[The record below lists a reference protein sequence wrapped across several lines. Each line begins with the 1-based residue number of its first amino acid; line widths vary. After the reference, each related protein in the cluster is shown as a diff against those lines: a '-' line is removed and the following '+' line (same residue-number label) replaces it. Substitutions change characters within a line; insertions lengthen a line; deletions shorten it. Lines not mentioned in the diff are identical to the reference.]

1 MPPRQPEY
9 GPLRRCV
16 HSQPEFGSG
25 TCRYRGVVDARP
37 SLDPAVA
44 EVRLAV
50 RRALTGIAAGRTVV
64 VALSGGADSL
74 ALAAAAAF
82 EAPRLGLRVAG
93 VTVDHGLQPGSA
105 DAAAAA
111 AQRARA
117 LGMEARMVRV
127 DVGAGGGP

>member
-1 MPPRQPEY
+1 MPGVSRPVPATSLSSAR
-9 GPLRRCV
+9 
-16 HSQPEFGSG
+16 
-25 TCRYRGVVDARP
+25 TRGWAATVGAVAHRE

-50 RRALTGIAAGRTVV
+50 RRALTGMAAGRTVV

-82 EAPRLGLRVAG
+82 EAPRLGLRVAS

-111 AQRARA
+111 AERARA
-117 LGMEARMVRV
+117 LGIEARVVRV
-127 DVGAGGGP
+127 DVGDERRA